1 MITLTDGVDSII
13 LHSDYQWIDE
23 HDWHLVEQSVERGL
37 TGALIVQLGTRLAGR
52 PITLQ
57 PEDDS
62 ASWMRYSTL
71 AVLRAWA
78 NLPGKQFSAT
88 IRGVARQVIFRHQ
101 DGAIGATPVTHH
113 GSDGA
118 PLADDW
124 YRVTLRLME
133 V

>member
-23 HDWHLVEQSVERGL
+23 HDWHPVEQSVERGL

-71 AVLRAWA
+71 AVLCYHTRCGSSSDFPSSGRRDRRNAGHASRLQRRA
-78 NLPGKQFSAT
+78 PGRRLVPGDLAP
-88 IRGVARQVIFRHQ
+88 
-101 DGAIGATPVTHH
+101 DG
-113 GSDGA
+113 S
-118 PLADDW
+118 L
-124 YRVTLRLME
+124 TLQ
-133 V
+133 